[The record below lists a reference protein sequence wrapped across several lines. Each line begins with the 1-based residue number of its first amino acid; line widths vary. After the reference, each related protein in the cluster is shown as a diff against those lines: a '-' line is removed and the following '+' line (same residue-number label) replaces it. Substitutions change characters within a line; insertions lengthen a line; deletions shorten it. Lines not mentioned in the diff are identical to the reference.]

1 MYSLFMKEAIILE
14 INGTKINIVMVIVE
28 DISSH
33 FMKADILLVINGIRR
48 NTVKMILE
56 DKLINNKTASWKLI
70 MFVHEPSISENILAF
85 RTFKAP

>member
-48 NTVKMILE
+48 NTVKMTLE
-56 DKLINNKTASWKLI
+56 DKFISVLGFST
-70 MFVHEPSISENILAF
+70 SISENILAF
-85 RTFKAP
+85 HTFKAP